1 MANENKNFNV
11 SFQEYR
17 KGQNNRGERKSVE
30 NFLKQSVNRK
40 KYKKKNKN
48 VNFIDQLDKNK
59 NIAEIINIQSYK
71 EFNIK
76 DDDKEQEKFDEKI
89 LSIQKT
95 DEVVIEKTNEVVKKN
110 CTCSIY

>member
-11 SFQEYR
+11 AFQEYR
-17 KGQNNRGERKSVE
+17 KVQNNRGERKSVE
-30 NFLKQSVNRK
+30 NFLKQSINRK

-71 EFNIK
+71 EFNII
-76 DDDKEQEKFDEKI
+76 DDEDEDEEEFDEKI
-89 LSIQKT
+89 LS
-95 DEVVIEKTNEVVKKN
+95 IEKTNEVVKKN